1 MKNTLPKKI
10 IFLFCGVV
18 NTIFSSV
25 TFYFLFPL
33 LENIISNFFIISLHT
48 VIVIIF
54 NFLNYNLFLYKENS
68 NLIKRFL
75 KFSLSNLIFVPFIS
89 VIFDFL
95 YLKIMLN
102 YFISFSLIICMMAIL
117 TFLLNEFF
125 VFKKT
130 QRL

>member
-10 IFLFCGVV
+10 IFLFCGIV
-18 NTIFSSV
+18 NTIFSAA

-33 LENIISNFFIISLHT
+33 LENILSNFFIISLHF

-54 NFLNYNLFLYKENS
+54 NFINYNLFIYKENS
-68 NLIKRFL
+68 FLIKRFL

-102 YFISFSLIICMMAIL
+102 YFISFSLIVCMMTIV

-125 VFKKT
+125 VFKKP

>member
-54 NFLNYNLFLYKENS
+54 SFLNYNLFLYKENS
-68 NLIKRFL
+68 NLITRFL

>member
-1 MKNTLPKKI
+1 MKNTLNKKI
-10 IFLFCGVV
+10 IFLFCGIV
-18 NTIFSSV
+18 NTIFSAA

-33 LENIISNFFIISLHT
+33 LENILSNFFIVSIHF

-54 NFLNYNLFLYKENS
+54 NFLNYNFFLYKENS
-68 NLIKRFL
+68 FLIKKFL
-75 KFSLSNLIFVPFIS
+75 KFFLSNLIFVPFIS

-102 YFISFSLIICMMAIL
+102 YFISFTLILCITATL

-125 VFKKT
+125 VFKNT